1 MTIGELFTHLESK
14 TISGLDLVEQA
25 LGQPRV
31 INTLVEGLF
40 AQDVRVQ
47 YECSGLLGLVS
58 LAAPAKLYPHFN
70 SLQDAAAGPDKV
82 LGADA
87 RRILG
92 HVARVDTQQ
101 KFDPSL

>member
-1 MTIGELFTHLESK
+1 MTIGELFSYITSK
-14 TISGLDLVEQA
+14 TVSGQYLVEQA
-25 LGQPRV
+25 LGQPGV

-47 YECSGLLGLVS
+47 YECSGLLGLIS

-70 SLQDAAAGPDKV
+70 SLRDVVAGPDKV

-87 RRILG
+87 RRILN
-92 HVARVDTQQ
+92 HVSRVDTQG
-101 KFDPSL
+101 KFTTIL